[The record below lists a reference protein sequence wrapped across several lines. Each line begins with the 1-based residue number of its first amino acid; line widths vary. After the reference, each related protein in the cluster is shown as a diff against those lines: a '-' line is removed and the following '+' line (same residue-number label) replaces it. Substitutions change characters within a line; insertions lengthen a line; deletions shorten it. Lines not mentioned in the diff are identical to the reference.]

1 MFLARHLAEH
11 RLTWTQAEK
20 QSIQLLTEVD
30 QVRDEIALL
39 STKMNEADGNQK
51 RAQEKVSTY
60 QQVQNDLASE
70 RMRRRHL
77 HENVEKIKRT
87 LQVRSE
93 PDEWLKSEIENY
105 EDRVKSHQK
114 HGEQLRARYK
124 EIEDAIK
131 RCQMRLSRKHE
142 EIGMY
147 EGQKAHHEQQKEGM
161 RSLIETLS
169 RQHNI
174 RGYGANID
182 DARCEDFALKISKLL
197 REQQERVQKQKQE
210 SEAELGDVQE
220 ALTKL
225 SDQRTTLIAEKNAC
239 KQQMSQHELKLKS
252 YRDQLSKMNTD
263 EGELAI
269 IDSKIEQLEDDLAKA
284 KKESQA
290 ASWDTQIHDFDARIQ
305 DKASKIK
312 LLNEE
317 LIYSTKH
324 AGDLARLEHLQRE
337 LADSRRSLD
346 RLCSVNKERFRTTL
360 QHNWSPSTLNPDFQ
374 GSLRAKSDQLRDHER
389 QRASLS
395 RDLEQLDAEIANA
408 TTALSKG
415 KRDQA
420 SCEKLIHE
428 SIGRSPDAYTAEVQ
442 EIQEGRDVLK
452 LDLSNFGH
460 LRKFYQDALDLVE
473 DKHKCKLC
481 TRRFKDE
488 DEKETFVKLMN
499 RKLEKGDIS
508 KVKEDLE
515 KQNKLLQKAK
525 NAAPSYERWSRWTG
539 VERPQLEMQLK
550 DLAAKRTTS
559 VQQLEA
565 EDAIVNDAE
574 QAKAEVDM
582 LEKPVGD
589 VLKYHESISRITQ
602 QMEDLTKTQSSK
614 KLSRTLDQT
623 RDELD
628 LVNQEMQEMRTNKEN
643 KSGDRERSR
652 AKISSLELRLR
663 DAKGELAT
671 VDFQVKER
679 NEKVKQ
685 VEELN
690 ASNRVQREQSRKIDD
705 QINQLSPQMEAAESR
720 RDDTRSRATSKEEKL
735 REQVSHTADSVSK
748 LKQVSMNIRQYEEE
762 NGSTNL
768 TKSKIEKGEIE
779 EEIRRT
785 DEEKMKI
792 IKSIKQVEDEL
803 GAQEKTKA
811 SMQDNI
817 DHRADL
823 KELEVAESNV
833 ATLESQI
840 SEADQ
845 THWDRESK
853 KWRNRFTEY
862 SAQQSNKIGQVSEK
876 NTALEKHR
884 KEWETEYKD
893 AAINYKR
900 AHIEVEVGSLPM
912 P

>member
-1 MFLARHLAEH
+1 M
-11 RLTWTQAEK
+11 
-20 QSIQLLTEVD
+20 D

-39 STKMNEADGNQK
+39 STKMNEADEKQK

-60 QQVQNDLASE
+60 QQVQNELAAE
-70 RMRRRHL
+70 RMRRGHL
-77 HENVEKIKRT
+77 RENVEKIKRT

-93 PDEWLKSEIENY
+93 SNEWLKSEIENY

-114 HGEQLRARYK
+114 HEEKLRARYK
-124 EIEDAIK
+124 EIEEAIN
-131 RCQMRLSRKHE
+131 RCRARLSRKHE

-182 DARCEDFALKISKLL
+182 DARCEDFTLKISKLL
-197 REQQERVQKQKQE
+197 REQQERVQAQKQE
-210 SEAELGDVQE
+210 SEAELRDVQE
-220 ALTKL
+220 TLTKL

-239 KQQMSQHELKLKS
+239 KQQMSQHELKLKAH
-252 YRDQLSKMNTD
+252 RDQLSKMNTD

-284 KKESQA
+284 KKESDA
-290 ASWDTQIHDFDARIQ
+290 ATWDTQIHDLDARIQ

-317 LIYSTKH
+317 LVYGTKH

-337 LADSRRSLD
+337 LTDSRRSLD

-360 QHNWSPSTLNPDFQ
+360 QHIWSPSDLNTDFQ

-395 RDLEQLDAEIANA
+395 RDLEQLDAEIASS
-408 TTALSKG
+408 TVALSKG
-415 KRDQA
+415 KRDQTA
-420 SCEKLIHE
+420 CERLIEE

-473 DKHKCKLC
+473 EKDKCKLC
-481 TRRFKDE
+481 TRRFAGE
-488 DEKETFVKLMN
+488 NEKEAFVKLMK
-499 RKLEKGDIS
+499 RRLEKGDVS
-508 KVKEDLE
+508 KLKEDLE
-515 KQNKLLQKAK
+515 KQERLLQKAK
-525 NAAPSYERWSRWTG
+525 NAAPSYDRWSRWTK
-539 VERPQLEMQLK
+539 VERPQLETQLK
-550 DLAAKRTTS
+550 DLATKRTKA

-574 QAKAEVDM
+574 QGKAEVDM

-589 VLKYHESISRITQ
+589 VLRYHDGITRITQ
-602 QMEDLTKTQSSK
+602 QIEDLTKTQSSK

-628 LVNQEMQEMRTNKEN
+628 SANQEAQELRTSKEN
-643 KSGDRERSR
+643 ISGDRERSR

-679 NEKVKQ
+679 NAKVNQ

-690 ASNRVQREQSRKIDD
+690 ASNRVQREKSRKIDD

-720 RDDTRSRATSKEEKL
+720 RDDTRSRASTKEDKL
-735 REQVSHTADSVSK
+735 REHVSHTADSVSK

-762 NGSTNL
+762 NGSANL
-768 TKSKIEKGEIE
+768 TRSRSEMEEIKEEIQRTE
-779 EEIRRT
+779 EERM
-785 DEEKMKI
+785 DI
-792 IKSIKQVEDEL
+792 IKSIKLVVDEL
-803 GAQEKTKA
+803 GAQEKTKT

-817 DHRADL
+817 DFRAEL
-823 KELEVAESNV
+823 KELDVAEGNV
-833 ATLESQI
+833 ADLESQI

-900 AHIEVEVGSLPM
+900 AHIEVEVGFLSM
-912 P
+912 PWRICKDLTLRTDHKSCG

>member
-1 MFLARHLAEH
+1 
-11 RLTWTQAEK
+11 
-20 QSIQLLTEVD
+20 
-30 QVRDEIALL
+30 
-39 STKMNEADGNQK
+39 MNEADGNQK

-70 RMRRRHL
+70 KMTRHHL

-93 PDEWLKSEIENY
+93 SDEWLKSEIENY

-124 EIEDAIK
+124 EIEEAIN
-131 RCQMRLSRKHE
+131 RCQLRLSRKHE

-182 DARCEDFALKISKLL
+182 DAQCEDFTLKISKLL
-197 REQQERVQKQKQE
+197 RDQQERVQKQKQE
-210 SEAELGDVQE
+210 SEAELRDVQE
-220 ALTKL
+220 TLTKL
-225 SDQRTTLIAEKNAC
+225 NDQRTTLIAEKNAC

-269 IDSKIEQLEDDLAKA
+269 VDSKIEQLEDDLAKA
-284 KKESQA
+284 KKESEA
-290 ASWDTQIHDFDARIQ
+290 ASWDTKIRDFDARIQ
-305 DKASKIK
+305 DKASKVK

-317 LIYSTKH
+317 LVYGTKH

-360 QHNWSPSTLNPDFQ
+360 QHDWSPSVLNTDFQ

-395 RDLEQLDAEIANA
+395 RDLEQFDAEIANS
-408 TTALSKG
+408 TMALSKG

-473 DKHKCKLC
+473 DKDKCKLC
-481 TRRFKDE
+481 TRRFTCE
-488 DEKETFVKLMN
+488 DERETFVKLMKK
-499 RKLEKGDIS
+499 KLEKGDIS

-515 KQNKLLQKAK
+515 KQDKLLRKAK
-525 NAAPSYERWSRWTG
+525 NAAPSYERWSRWTE
-539 VERPQLEMQLK
+539 VERPQLETQLK
-550 DLAAKRTTS
+550 DLAAKRTKA

-574 QAKAEVDM
+574 QAKAEVDL
-582 LEKPVGD
+582 LEKPVED
-589 VLKYHESISRITQ
+589 VLKYHESIARITQ
-602 QMEDLTKTQSSK
+602 QIEDLTRTQSSK
-614 KLSRTLDQT
+614 KLSRTLDQI

-628 LVNQEMQEMRTNKEN
+628 LVNQEVQELRTTKEN

-720 RDDTRSRATSKEEKL
+720 RDDTRSRASSKEEKL

-762 NGSTNL
+762 NGSANL
-768 TKSKIEKGEIE
+768 TRSKREKDEIE
-779 EEIRRT
+779 EEIRQIG
-785 DEEKMKI
+785 EEKMKI

-817 DHRADL
+817 DYRTDL
-823 KELEVAESNV
+823 KKLEVADGNV

-845 THWDRESK
+845 THWDRESR

-884 KEWETEYKD
+884 NEWETEYKD

-900 AHIEVEVGSLPM
+900 AHIEVEVSFPPM